1 MLDDLA
7 NILQFF
13 NYMQNIEQKEDL
25 NKITEKLDKILELL
39 TKEQKNEI

>member
-1 MLDDLA
+1 MLNDLA

-25 NKITEKLDKILELL
+25 NKITEKLDKILDILI
-39 TKEQKNEI
+39 KERER

>member
-1 MLDDLA
+1 MLNDLA

-25 NKITEKLDKILELL
+25 NKITEKLDKILDILI
-39 TKEQKNEI
+39 KEREK